1 MYTRGGGGGVNL
13 NHISRMIGL
22 DWLPPLVDPRQQ
34 STCTQSHTHFQK
46 QECTQYK
53 AVTHLLSLSYSC
65 TLRAAVVFS
74 CRRFGVTVT
83 TTGSTGEFECEF
95 EFGLES
101 VNTTG
106 TFTSVYGVM
115 CGVRF
120 VPRRSELPRCESK
133 SRTLCCGCGV
143 WCRVWCIGRAAR
155 TTSSQNV
162 AAA

>member
-1 MYTRGGGGGVNL
+1 MVTPTSRSKTTIHMYTITYTFPKAGVYA
-13 NHISRMIGL
+13 
-22 DWLPPLVDPRQQ
+22 
-34 STCTQSHTHFQK
+34 HF
-46 QECTQYK
+46 K

-95 EFGLES
+95 GLES

-106 TFTSVYGVM
+106 TFTSVYGAM

-143 WCRVWCIGRAAR
+143 WCRVWCMGRAAR

>member
-1 MYTRGGGGGVNL
+1 MVWIGYPTSRSKTTIHVSTITYTFPRAGVYAVQSL
-13 NHISRMIGL
+13 N
-22 DWLPPLVDPRQQ
+22 PF
-34 STCTQSHTHFQK
+34 T
-46 QECTQYK
+46 
-53 AVTHLLSLSYSC
+53 LSLSYSC

-143 WCRVWCIGRAAR
+143 WCRVWCMGRAAR